1 MGQEKPR
8 QHSHEFRV
16 EIAQRM
22 LNGGCVKALSE
33 QYHLPRSMMYR
44 WRDAYRK
51 DGPEGLRR
59 PIGRPPGSASRLTTV
74 TKSSAEEKL
83 RQRIGELERTIGRQS
98 VEIDFFKGVFKRLE
112 AQPKALRRG
121 GAASTRRSDE

>member
-1 MGQEKPR
+1 MGQGRPR
-8 QHSHEFRV
+8 RHSHEFKV

-22 LNGGCVKALSE
+22 LSGECVSALSE
-33 QYHLPRSMMYR
+33 QYGLPRSMMYR

-51 DGPEGLRR
+51 SGSEGLQR
-59 PIGRPPGSASRLTTV
+59 PIGRPPGSTSKPTAL
-74 TKSSAEEKL
+74 TKSSTEETL
-83 RQRIGELERTIGRQS
+83 RRRVAELERTIGRQS

-112 AQPKALRRG
+112 AQPKAPRRG

>member
-8 QHSHEFRV
+8 RHSHEFRV
-16 EIAQRM
+16 EIARRI
-22 LNGGCVKALSE
+22 LAGECVSALSE
-33 QYHLPRSMMYR
+33 RYQLPRSMMYR

-51 DGPEGLRR
+51 DGPEGLQR
-59 PIGRPPGSASRLTTV
+59 PIGRPPGSASKPATV
-74 TKSSAEEKL
+74 TQHSTERQL
-83 RQRIGELERTIGRQS
+83 RQRVAELERKIGQQS

-112 AQPKALRRG
+112 AQPKAPRRG